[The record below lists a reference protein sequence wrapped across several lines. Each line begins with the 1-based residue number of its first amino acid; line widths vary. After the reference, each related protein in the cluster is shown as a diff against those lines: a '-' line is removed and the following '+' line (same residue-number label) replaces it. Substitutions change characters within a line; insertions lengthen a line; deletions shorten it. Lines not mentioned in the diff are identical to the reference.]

1 MKVVIVAALYFWI
14 IHPGVASAHGCV
26 PTNFPPRPLGH
37 EIESPEGYFHFRYLS
52 DIDQDYKSGMTYQN
66 TCVQNISATQPLI
79 LIWEKARIFFTAF
92 NRLPPLQT
100 NGWKPREISN
110 FDREP
115 DRDAPICYTQIPLC
129 EDAELYQI
137 ERKPRSSIKLETS
150 SDTSIIDE
158 LGREISVYLDLMSSI
173 VGDKTVVQLS
183 MSKSIR
189 ALAFTESKALLNV
202 ARRAGIHAQIKAQGG
217 DAFIAPFLKVADHRL
232 KDWLPASIVED
243 DALFVDT
250 GDNPEI
256 QFQFHLQSGAMVEPV
271 TVIAIDGEG
280 KMLTSVQALIYVDEE

>member
-37 EIESPEGYFHFRYLS
+37 EIESPQEYFHFRYLS
-52 DIDQDYKSGMTYQN
+52 DIDQDYKSGRTYQN

-79 LIWEKARIFFTAF
+79 LIWKKARVFFTAF
-92 NRLPPLQT
+92 NRLPALQT

-189 ALAFTESKALLNV
+189 ALAFTDSKALLNV
-202 ARRAGIHAQIKAQGG
+202 ARPGRYSRADKSARVVCLYCSL
-217 DAFIAPFLKVADHRL
+217 LKVADHRL
-232 KDWLPASIVED
+232 
-243 DALFVDT
+243 T
-250 GDNPEI
+250 
-256 QFQFHLQSGAMVEPV
+256 
-271 TVIAIDGEG
+271 
-280 KMLTSVQALIYVDEE
+280 